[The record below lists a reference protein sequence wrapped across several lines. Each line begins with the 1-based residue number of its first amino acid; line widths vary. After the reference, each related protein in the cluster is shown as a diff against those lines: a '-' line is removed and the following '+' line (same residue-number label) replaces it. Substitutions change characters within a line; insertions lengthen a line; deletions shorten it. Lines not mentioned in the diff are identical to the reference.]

1 MAPKRLIDDLPSS
14 RTFSDAEEESDFE
27 TLEEDPEIDNLM
39 RNSDDEHE
47 EQTHEDEEE
56 DEEQEGE
63 EEDDD
68 EGGEAIPSPIVSR
81 HENSLE
87 KDSGFV
93 SDSDSEKTQ
102 SSPSAS
108 AFTIKPILRKSASES
123 TKPKKSSHKSSLD
136 YDATVKPVSSGSK
149 RPPIENNFNGNEP
162 NKKKIKRVMNGE
174 DIEEGKKV
182 SGSGI
187 NRLWSEDDEIS
198 ILQGMIDFQ
207 LAKGSDPYTDMS
219 QFLEFI
225 KENLSVEV
233 SKNQLIDKVRRL
245 KKKYKNN
252 SEKGRNGDDP
262 VFLKQHE
269 HKSFVLSKKIWGNEA
284 KKKPRKQS
292 VKASNSVSISSPGV
306 DMVEAAKKEA
316 VNVESKILPEEF
328 LSEYPWLK
336 ASFMVENDKLCSEG
350 LMRLVR
356 ERMPLIGSEKAKELD
371 EKWRKLGESE
381 LELYLKKVELVREQ
395 CKLIL
400 DSMGKAAKRSA

>member
-1 MAPKRLIDDLPSS
+1 MAPKRLVEDLPSA
-14 RTFSDAEEESDFE
+14 RGFSDAEEESDFE

-39 RNSDDEHE
+39 QNSEDDNEEH
-47 EQTHEDEEE
+47 THEDEEGEEHE
-56 DEEQEGE
+56 DEEQ
-63 EEDDD
+63 
-68 EGGEAIPSPIVSR
+68 AIPSPIVSKR
-81 HENSLE
+81 ENSPE
-87 KDSGFV
+87 KDCGFV

-108 AFTIKPILRKSASES
+108 AFTIKPILRKSAFASS
-123 TKPKKSSHKSSLD
+123 KPKKSSHKSSID
-136 YDATVKPVSSGSK
+136 CATVKPVSSGSK
-149 RPPIENNFNGNEP
+149 RPIENNFHVNES
-162 NKKKIKRVMNGE
+162 NKKKKKVMNGE

-207 LAKGSDPYTDMS
+207 SAKGSDPYTDMS

-225 KENLSVEV
+225 KKNLSVDV

-292 VKASNSVSISSPGV
+292 VKASNSVSISSPRV
-306 DMVEAAKKEA
+306 DMELAGKKEA

-336 ASFMVENDKLCSEG
+336 ASFMVESDRLCSEG

-356 ERMPLIGSEKAKELD
+356 ERMPSIGSEKAKELD
-371 EKWRKLGESE
+371 EKWMKLGESE
-381 LELYLKKVELVREQ
+381 LELYLKKVELLREQ

-400 DSMGKAAKRSA
+400 DSMGKARRGAS

>member
-1 MAPKRLIDDLPSS
+1 MAPKRLVEDLPSAHA
-14 RTFSDAEEESDFE
+14 FSDAEEESDFE
-27 TLEEDPEIDNLM
+27 THEDPEIDNLM
-39 RNSDDEHE
+39 NNSEDENEEHNQEDD
-47 EQTHEDEEE
+47 DEEE
-56 DEEQEGE
+56 EEEEHDEEQEHE
-63 EEDDD
+63 QE
-68 EGGEAIPSPIVSR
+68 IRSPIISK

-108 AFTIKPILRKSASES
+108 AFTIKPILRKLATDSS
-123 TKPKKSSHKSSLD
+123 KPKKSSHKSSID
-136 YDATVKPVSSGSK
+136 CATTAKPVCSGSK
-149 RPPIENNFNGNEP
+149 RLIENHFQGNDP
-162 NKKKIKRVMNGE
+162 NKKIKRAMNGE
-174 DIEEGKKV
+174 DIEEVKRV

-207 LAKGSDPYTDMS
+207 LAKGSDPYTDMN
-219 QFLEFI
+219 QFLDFI
-225 KENLSVEV
+225 RENLSVDV

-292 VKASNSVSISSPGV
+292 VKASNSVSISSPRV
-306 DMVEAAKKEA
+306 DVEAGKLKEIINYN
-316 VNVESKILPEEF
+316 NVESKILPEEF

-336 ASFMVENDKLCSEG
+336 ASFMVENDKFRSEG

-356 ERMPLIGSEKAKELD
+356 ERMPSIGSEKAKELD
-371 EKWRKLGESE
+371 DKWRKLGESE
-381 LELYLKKVELVREQ
+381 LELYVKKVDLVREQ

-400 DSMGKAAKRSA
+400 DSMGKAKRSS

>member
-1 MAPKRLIDDLPSS
+1 MAPKRLIDDLPSAHAV
-14 RTFSDAEEESDFE
+14 SDAEEESGFE
-27 TLEEDPEIDNLM
+27 TLGEDPEINNLM
-39 RNSDDEHE
+39 QNSEDENE
-47 EQTHEDEEE
+47 EQTYEDEEDEEDEEEEE
-56 DEEQEGE
+56 DEEH
-63 EEDDD
+63 
-68 EGGEAIPSPIVSR
+68 AIPSPIVSKR
-81 HENSLE
+81 EKSPE
-87 KDSGFV
+87 KDFGFV

-108 AFTIKPILRKSASES
+108 AFTIKSILRKSAFGSS
-123 TKPKKSSHKSSLD
+123 KPKKGSHKSSID
-136 YDATVKPVSSGSK
+136 CAIVKPVGSGSK
-149 RPPIENNFNGNEP
+149 RPIENNFHGNEL
-162 NKKKIKRVMNGE
+162 NKKKIKRVINGE

-207 LAKGSDPYTDMS
+207 LAKGSDPYADMS

-225 KENLSVEV
+225 KKNLSVDV

-245 KKKYKNN
+245 KKKYRNN

-292 VKASNSVSISSPGV
+292 VKASNSVSISSPRV
-306 DMVEAAKKEA
+306 DMEAAKKEA
-316 VNVESKILPEEF
+316 LNVESKILPEEF
-328 LSEYPWLK
+328 LSEFPWLK
-336 ASFMVENDKLCSEG
+336 ASIMVENDKFCSEG
-350 LMRLVR
+350 LMRLLR
-356 ERMPLIGSEKAKELD
+356 ERMPSIGSEKAKELD

-381 LELYLKKVELVREQ
+381 VELYLKKVELVREQ

-400 DSMGKAAKRSA
+400 DSMGKARRAAS